1 MAPVIILT
9 NEKKTILNENCVA
22 KILRQLFSLSLI
34 LRENVGISEVMKQ
47 TVLLEKK
54 TPTSMAS
61 STNKINSYHIGLF
74 MPALHGKDTVQ
85 WLNSWPDI

>member
-34 LRENVGISEVMKQ
+34 LRENVGISEVMK
-47 TVLLEKK
+47 
-54 TPTSMAS
+54 
-61 STNKINSYHIGLF
+61 
-74 MPALHGKDTVQ
+74 
-85 WLNSWPDI
+85 